1 MILKYESYLKMIK
14 NSVGIKM
21 FRNLY
26 LKIDGKKI
34 DAAKNGK
41 YSCAFF
47 VSNILKI
54 WGLISEG
61 HANVPATT
69 KDMEKNG
76 WKKIP
81 KQKAKP
87 GDIIIWDKEKSSDK
101 SYYYSPTHYHNG
113 FYIGHKKAISN
124 SSNGKGVPVIHSWN
138 YGGKRKI
145 IAVYTWPKF

>member
-1 MILKYESYLKMIK
+1 
-14 NSVGIKM
+14 M

-26 LKIDGKKI
+26 LEIDGKKI
-34 DAAKNGK
+34 DVAKNGK

-61 HANVPATT
+61 HANVPSTT

-76 WKKIP
+76 WEKIP
-81 KQKAKP
+81 KQKVKP

-101 SYYYSPTHYHNG
+101 SHYYSSVHYHNG
-113 FYIGHKKAISN
+113 FYISNKKAISN
-124 SSNGKGVPVIHSWN
+124 DWKKGVVQFHHWTYN
-138 YGGKRKI
+138 DKRKI
-145 IAVYTWPKF
+145 IAVYTYPKFK